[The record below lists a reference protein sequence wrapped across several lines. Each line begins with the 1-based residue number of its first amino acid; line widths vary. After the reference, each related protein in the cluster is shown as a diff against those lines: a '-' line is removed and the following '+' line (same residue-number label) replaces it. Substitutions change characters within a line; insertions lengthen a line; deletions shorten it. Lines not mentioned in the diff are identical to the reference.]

1 MKVDEY
7 IKKNF
12 FDTLSQKYLHD
23 PEDCIEFLKDC
34 QKRISN
40 VQDFV
45 NESLKVYERINYK
58 NLKTKK
64 NEQIN

>member
-23 PEDCIEFLKDC
+23 PEECIEYLEDC
-34 QKRISN
+34 QKRIGN

-45 NESLKVYERINYK
+45 NESLEVYNRIK
-58 NLKTKK
+58 DKKFKTKK
-64 NEQIN
+64 SE